1 MKISGAI
8 PSHPM
13 PPPPSCSANRE
24 FILAQPQNLPWRL
37 WAPFTYSAMAA
48 LVRKLLRRAPGPP
61 PAKLPESR
69 LQRSS
74 LYFLTGVLIDSGR
87 VFFSFRLES
96 GDEFTPSFENRC
108 QLDNRTFPK

>member
-24 FILAQPQNLPWRL
+24 FILALPQNLPGG
-37 WAPFTYSAMAA
+37 PFGPVYLSENGC
-48 LVRKLLRRAPGPP
+48 PGPRAFEARTRTP

-74 LYFLTGVLIDSGR
+74 SYFLTGVLIDSGR
-87 VFFSFRLES
+87 IFFSFRLES
-96 GDEFTPSFENRC
+96 GDEFTASVE
-108 QLDNRTFPK
+108 T

>member
-1 MKISGAI
+1 
-8 PSHPM
+8 
-13 PPPPSCSANRE
+13 
-24 FILAQPQNLPWRL
+24 
-37 WAPFTYSAMAA
+37 MAA
-48 LVRKLLRRAPGPP
+48 LSPQAFEARTRTP

-87 VFFSFRLES
+87 IFFSFRLES
-96 GDEFTPSFENRC
+96 GDEFTASVETRY